1 MCYTENIVSLEWL
14 VQSKDQGEFL
24 NATPFRIEPLV
35 PAITRGITARANGG
49 LFHAYAVYLPMG
61 VAGKDGNPKKESLL
75 PLLKA
80 TGARQIDAKGLAAL
94 TKKDNGL
101 TKVIVITG
109 DSMKVSNSLE
119 EARKRNVREMK
130 CSEFLGAVQN
140 QEIRGPGSEC
150 D

>member
-1 MCYTENIVSLEWL
+1 
-14 VQSKDQGEFL
+14 
-24 NATPFRIEPLV
+24 
-35 PAITRGITARANGG
+35 
-49 LFHAYAVYLPMG
+49 MG